1 MTRHVSAFKHA
12 SVAMCVWIL
21 SNVGLIVTVIVNAPE
36 ERKNWVAISVGLA
49 LNLALLTYVAL
60 LARRVRRGKSIGR
73 AVSVLSMYGFIWV
86 VIVVWVFAGGGGPQR
101 PVLISQL
108 VLLGSFLIAVTM
120 LIRAGMR
127 ARRG

>member
-1 MTRHVSAFKHA
+1 MSWLR
-12 SVAMCVWIL
+12 
-21 SNVGLIVTVIVNAPE
+21 
-36 ERKNWVAISVGLA
+36 LA
-49 LNLALLTYVAL
+49 NTDGAGPPGAQ
-60 LARRVRRGKSIGR
+60 

-86 VIVVWVFAGGGGPQR
+86 VVVVWIFAGGGGPQR